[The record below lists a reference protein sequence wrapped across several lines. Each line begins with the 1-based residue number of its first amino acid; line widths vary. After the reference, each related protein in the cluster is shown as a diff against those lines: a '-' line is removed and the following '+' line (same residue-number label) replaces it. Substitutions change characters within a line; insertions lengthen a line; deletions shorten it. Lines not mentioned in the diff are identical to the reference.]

1 MKSDIEFSEDDKTKK
16 LPSLGS
22 FIEIHIGFPIQIY

>member
-1 MKSDIEFSEDDKTKK
+1 MKSDIELSGQYKTKK

-22 FIEIHIGFPIQIY
+22 FVEIYIGFPI